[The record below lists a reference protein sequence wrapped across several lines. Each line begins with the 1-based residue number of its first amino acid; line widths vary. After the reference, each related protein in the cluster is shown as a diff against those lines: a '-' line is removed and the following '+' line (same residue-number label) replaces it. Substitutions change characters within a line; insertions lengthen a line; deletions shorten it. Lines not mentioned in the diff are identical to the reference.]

1 VIAGGTSTMP
11 VQPLK
16 LHGLIAPAFT
26 PMRADRTL
34 DLPTIDTLAKYF
46 RDMGVSGVFVCGTSG
61 EGPLLTA
68 DERRQVLERWC
79 AAAKGVF
86 PVIAHVGHAAT
97 AEARALAT
105 HAAEAGAAA
114 VAALPPFYF
123 KPESVDDL
131 VDCCSDVASAVP
143 QLPFYYYHIPG
154 LTGVR
159 LPMLDL
165 LRRAQGRVPNLV
177 GLKFSD
183 DDLDDFGACLAFAGD
198 RYDLF
203 YGRDEMLLPALSM
216 GARAAIGSTYN
227 FAAPLYRRMMRDVEA
242 GDLAGARA
250 AHGTARS
257 IVRIVSRFGGLPA
270 QKAMMTLAGV
280 PCGPC
285 RLPLRTL
292 SPEQVEALREA
303 FRTTPLGLTP
313 PE

>member
-105 HAAEAGAAA
+105 HAAEAGDHA
-114 VAALPPFYF
+114 VAP
-123 KPESVDDL
+123 
-131 VDCCSDVASAVP
+131 
-143 QLPFYYYHIPG
+143 
-154 LTGVR
+154 
-159 LPMLDL
+159 
-165 LRRAQGRVPNLV
+165 
-177 GLKFSD
+177 
-183 DDLDDFGACLAFAGD
+183 
-198 RYDLF
+198 
-203 YGRDEMLLPALSM
+203 
-216 GARAAIGSTYN
+216 
-227 FAAPLYRRMMRDVEA
+227 
-242 GDLAGARA
+242 A
-250 AHGTARS
+250 AHGTART
-257 IVRIVSRFGGLPA
+257 IDLNVSRFGGLPA